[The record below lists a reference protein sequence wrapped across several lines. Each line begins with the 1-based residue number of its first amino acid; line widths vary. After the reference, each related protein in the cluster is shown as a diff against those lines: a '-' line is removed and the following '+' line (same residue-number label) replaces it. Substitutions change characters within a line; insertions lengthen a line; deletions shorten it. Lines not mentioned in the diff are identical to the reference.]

1 MHAARK
7 TRAQDWQP
15 VGSRLVTRGNSVWL
29 PIMLRYLPASLRI
42 RLTVLIAFYAS
53 IAFAVSGFVVYE
65 AMMSRVEANATDKME
80 RLMSALEVHL
90 GEVKSTDGITRD
102 PDAWTE
108 HVHGREYVAFAMF
121 DVAGKELLSTR
132 GFRNYPPVL
141 DVQTPRNPVNLST
154 PTTALRYLVAI
165 VPLDGRD
172 SPAVRVA
179 VQYDSSEEHELVRSN
194 AEIIFIMG
202 TIGILLAAIS
212 AYGVTMLGLSP
223 LRRIVTRAEQ
233 MSIDG
238 LGQPLPKLTSSTE
251 LLELGQAFNGMLARL
266 DDSFTRLSEFSSD
279 LAHDLR
285 TPLTN
290 LRAAAQVALAQS
302 RAAPEYRE
310 VIESSVD
317 EYERLSRMIDD
328 MLFLARAERADLSLS
343 ICEFDAAAQARRVSG
358 FYESLAQAADIAI
371 DVRGQGIIH
380 ADLLLY
386 QRAVSNLL
394 ANAIVYAPRNS
405 TIDIECWEQ
414 PDAVVVLVSDR
425 GPGIAPPNAERI
437 FERFYR
443 TDPSRGKAISHG
455 EGLGLAIV
463 KSIMNLH
470 HGACGVKSDP
480 AVGTTF
486 WLQFPVEK
494 TH

>member
-1 MHAARK
+1 M
-7 TRAQDWQP
+7 
-15 VGSRLVTRGNSVWL
+15 
-29 PIMLRYLPASLRI
+29 
-42 RLTVLIAFYAS
+42 LIAFYAS
-53 IAFAVSGFVVYE
+53 IAFAISGFAVYE
-65 AMMSRVEANATDKME
+65 AMMSRVEANATDQME
-80 RLMSALEVHL
+80 QLLSALEVHL
-90 GEVKSTDGITRD
+90 AELKSTDGIIRD

-108 HVHGREYVAFAMF
+108 HVHGREYMAFGIF
-121 DVAGKELLSTR
+121 DMAGKELLSTR
-132 GFRNYPPVL
+132 GFRNYSPVL
-141 DVQTPRNPVNLST
+141 DVQTPRNPANLST
-154 PTTALRYLVAI
+154 PTAALRYLVAV
-165 VPLDGRD
+165 VPPDGHG
-172 SPAVRVA
+172 SAAVRVA
-179 VQYDSSEEHELVRSN
+179 VQYDSSEERELVRSN
-194 AEIIFIMG
+194 AEIIFITGM
-202 TIGILLAAIS
+202 IGVLLAAIS

-238 LGQPLPKLTSSTE
+238 LGQPLPKLTSSAE

-290 LRAAAQVALAQS
+290 LRTAAQVALAQS

-310 VIESSVD
+310 VIESSID

-343 ICEFDAAAQARRVSG
+343 ICEFDTAAQARRVAG
-358 FYESLAQAADIAI
+358 FYESLAQVADIAI
-371 DVRGQGIIH
+371 DVRGHGIIH

-394 ANAIVYAPRNS
+394 ANAIAYAPRNS
-405 TIDIECWEQ
+405 TIGIECWEQ
-414 PDAVVVLVSDR
+414 PGAVVVLVSDR
-425 GPGIAPPNAERI
+425 GPGIAPPHAERI

-443 TDPSRGKAISHG
+443 ADPPREKAISHG

-470 HGACGVKSDP
+470 HGACGVRSDP

-486 WLQFPVEK
+486 WLQFPNDK
-494 TH
+494 ID

>member
-1 MHAARK
+1 
-7 TRAQDWQP
+7 
-15 VGSRLVTRGNSVWL
+15 
-29 PIMLRYLPASLRI
+29 MLRYLPGSLRV
-42 RLTVLIAFYAS
+42 RLTVLIVFYAS
-53 IAFAVSGFVVYE
+53 IAFAISGFAVYE
-65 AMMSRVEANATDKME
+65 AMMSRVEANAADQMVE
-80 RLMSALEVHL
+80 VMSALEVHL
-90 GEVKSTDGITRD
+90 SGLKSTAGITRD
-102 PDAWTE
+102 PDTWKE
-108 HVHGREYVAFAMF
+108 HVHGREYMAFAIF
-121 DVAGKELLSTR
+121 DMAGKDLLATR
-132 GFRNYPPVL
+132 DFRNYSPVL
-141 DVQTPRNPVNLST
+141 DVQTPHNPVTLFT
-154 PTTALRYLVAI
+154 PTTALRYLVTI

-172 SPAVRVA
+172 STAVRVV
-179 VQYDSSEEHELVRSN
+179 VQYDGSEERELVRSN
-194 AEIIFIMG
+194 TEIIFITEMV
-202 TIGILLAAIS
+202 GILLAAIS

-223 LRRIVTRAEQ
+223 LRRIVTRAEE
-233 MSIDG
+233 MSISR
-238 LGQPLPKLTSSTE
+238 LGQPLPKLTSSNE

-266 DDSFTRLSEFSSD
+266 DESFTRLSEFSSN

-310 VIESSVD
+310 VIESSID

-343 ICEFDAAAQARRVSG
+343 ICEFDAAAEARRVTG
-358 FYESLAQAADIAI
+358 FYESLAQAADITI

-394 ANAIVYAPRNS
+394 ANAIAYAPRNS

-414 PDAVVVLVSDR
+414 PGAVVVLLSDR
-425 GPGIAPPNAERI
+425 GPGIAPPHVERI

-443 TDPSRGKAISHG
+443 ADPTRGNAISCSA
-455 EGLGLAIV
+455 GLGLAIV
-463 KSIMNLH
+463 KSIMDLH
-470 HGACGVKSDP
+470 HGSCGVRSDP

-486 WLQFPVEK
+486 WLRFVLREK
-494 TH
+494 TVGSPSC